1 MTALTRW
8 LAPATLAVAMGF
20 GVAAPV
26 QAQSQDE
33 LVRVLVNVADV
44 VFRGSTPYYR
54 QGDYGYDDRLTVQR
68 DRYGRPVYY
77 RSVPRGQ
84 YYGNNNY
91 GNNYGN
97 NGSYNNNGYGYSNN
111 DSNRKVK
118 CNKHGKC
125 KVEYYDP
132 RYSQHPHNERNNH
145 NNQARYDQGG
155 RYWDGRQWRYRDH
168 YSNRDRDHEEH
179 DRRDHDDDD

>member
-1 MTALTRW
+1 MIVLSRG
-8 LAPATLAVAMGF
+8 LAPAILAVALGF
-20 GVAAPV
+20 GAVAPV
-26 QAQSQDE
+26 QAQDD
-33 LVRVLVNVADV
+33 LVRVLVSVADV

-77 RSVPRGQ
+77 RSVPRDQ
-84 YYGNNNY
+84 YYGNNGNY
-91 GNNYGN
+91 NGNYNGN
-97 NGSYNNNGYGYSNN
+97 NGHGNN
-111 DSNRKVK
+111 DNNRRVK

-132 RYSQHPHNERNNH
+132 RYSQHPHNGQNNH
-145 NNQARYDQGG
+145 DRYDQAG
-155 RYWDGRQWRYRDH
+155 RYWDGRQWRYRDQ

-179 DRRDHDDDD
+179 DRRDHDGED

>member
-1 MTALTRW
+1 MTALSRW
-8 LAPATLAVAMGF
+8 LAPATLAVALGF
-20 GVAAPV
+20 GVVAPA

-77 RSVPRGQ
+77 RSVPRNE
-84 YYGNNNY
+84 YYGNN
-91 GNNYGN
+91 G
-97 NGSYNNNGYGYSNN
+97 YNNNYRYSNGHSNN
-111 DSNRKVK
+111 DANNDSKRRVK
-118 CNKHGKC
+118 CNKNGKC

-132 RYSQHPHNERNNH
+132 RYDNNGHN
-145 NNQARYDQGG
+145 QQVRYDRDG
-155 RYWDGRQWRYRDH
+155 RYWDGRQWRD
-168 YSNRDRDHEEH
+168 S
-179 DRRDHDDDD
+179 DRRHSGRHHDDDDDD